1 MKLSKLS
8 ILSLSVLSAIYSIQV
23 YAESDIPSISVEGTE
38 LSDVSGEEVK
48 SADLADALTKKVP
61 SISLIRRSGIAND
74 IILRGQNRDNINILI
89 DDTKIYGACPNRMDP
104 PTSHILTNNIE
115 SIDIIEGPYDVQNF
129 GTLSGAVKIK
139 TKQPEEELHGEV
151 SVNFGS
157 WNYQKTAMT
166 LSGGNEKVRGLV
178 SVSDESSGQYRDGD
192 GNDFAEQIEAI
203 SPPVPAGVKYKDQYR
218 NIDAYEKKTF
228 MGKLYFDLIENHE
241 AMVSYTANRSD
252 DVLYPSSSMDAMYDD
267 SNIVNM
273 EQSAR

>member
-1 MKLSKLS
+1 
-8 ILSLSVLSAIYSIQV
+8 
-23 YAESDIPSISVEGTE
+23 
-38 LSDVSGEEVK
+38 
-48 SADLADALTKKVP
+48 
-61 SISLIRRSGIAND
+61 
-74 IILRGQNRDNINILI
+74 
-89 DDTKIYGACPNRMDP
+89 MDP

-192 GNDFAEQIEAI
+192 CNDFAEQIEAI

-273 EQSAR
+273 E